1 MSTITKNIKECFI
14 TRNEK
19 ENLFVCFDFSQLEIC
34 GLAELSGDEVL
45 INELNNGV
53 DIHSAN
59 AEEWKKQ
66 PFDSIPNK
74 DKVRKQAK
82 VMTFQLQYGAGAPK
96 MAETLNITKKEA
108 VDFIYSYYGKYK
120 GVFNY
125 HEDLRLEKMAQGNP
139 RDINDYIMLHPNISN
154 HPMGRLYTIKVK
166 EFEGKLYY
174 PLTELKNYPVQGF
187 STGDLVPLVVN
198 KIVRVCEE
206 YFKNRQVPK
215 LVSTVHDDF
224 TLEINSEYIY
234 EVLAIVEEVFNN
246 LHDYFKEL
254 FDYEL
259 KVIYNYDV
267 KVGSNFANMQKLTRK
282 EVRELIKEEVTN

>member
-1 MSTITKNIKECFI
+1 MITRNIKECFI

-34 GLAELSGDEVL
+34 GLAELSGDTVL
-45 INELNNGV
+45 IEELNTGV

-59 AEEWKKQ
+59 ASVWKKQ

-96 MAETLNITKKEA
+96 MAETLNIPKIEA
-108 VDFIYSYYGKYK
+108 VNFINSYYAKYK
-120 GVFNY
+120 GVFTY
-125 HEDLRLEKMAQGNP
+125 HENLRLLKIAEGNP
-139 RDINDYIMLHPNISN
+139 KDINDYLKVNVNYSK
-154 HPMGRLYTIKVK
+154 HPMGREYVIKAK
-166 EFEGKLYY
+166 NYEGKLYF

-198 KIVRVCEE
+198 KIISVCSA
-206 YFKNRQVPK
+206 YFKENIPV

-224 TLEINSEYIY
+224 TLEINSEQLY

-246 LHDYFKEL
+246 LYDYFEEL
-254 FDYEL
+254 FDYKL
-259 KVIYNYDV
+259 KVRYNYDV
-267 KVGSNFANMQKLTRK
+267 KIGSNFADMQKITRK
-282 EVRELIKEEVTN
+282 EVQDIIKYEVSN

>member
-1 MSTITKNIKECFI
+1 MITRNIKECFI

-34 GLAELSGDEVL
+34 GLAELSGDTVL
-45 INELNNGV
+45 IEELNTGV

-59 AEEWKKQ
+59 ASVWKKQ

-96 MAETLNITKKEA
+96 MAETLNIPMIEA
-108 VDFIYSYYGKYK
+108 VNFINSYYAKYK
-120 GVFNY
+120 GVFTY
-125 HEDLRLEKMAQGNP
+125 HENLRLLKIAEGNP
-139 RDINDYIMLHPNISN
+139 KDINDYLKVNVNYSK
-154 HPMGRLYTIKVK
+154 HPMGREYVIKAK
-166 EFEGKLYY
+166 NYEGKLYF

-198 KIVRVCEE
+198 KIISVCSA
-206 YFKNRQVPK
+206 YFKENIPV

-224 TLEINSEYIY
+224 TLEINSEQLY

-246 LHDYFKEL
+246 LYDYFEEL
-254 FDYEL
+254 FDYKL
-259 KVIYNYDV
+259 KVRYNYDV
-267 KVGSNFANMQKLTRK
+267 KIGSNFADMQKITRK
-282 EVRELIKEEVTN
+282 EVQDIIKYEVSN